1 MKCNFT
7 MTQGHSNNI
16 NGANRLI
23 IRIKCAKPDFLFASK
38 MIRAN
43 FRFFTVIIH
52 LIPVMLKSS
61 LIFSLI
67 LLISGQ
73 LAAQLVTPESE
84 RIGQLNLQGG
94 LPPKL
99 LSTRT
104 AGFYHHTIS
113 DKELAEVQL
122 AFQRA
127 GIDAI
132 IYFELDKPFASKD
145 VSKAFSDYLTK
156 REITNLV
163 FIEKSDDGYRITITP
178 FSGKED
184 MMSPGQSAWSTS
196 NRLLTEAL
204 RTLGRTTSS
213 GQKKENLLINDAPE
227 TDAVINPIL
236 GKRNEFYATDL
247 TVDLLAVPKT
257 GDEAIDRE
265 LEEIF
270 KNNYTLK
277 FKMTEPGIVEKELRR
292 QGHLYIMTFVYS
304 RGSVSRE
311 LLGYDMTKSESAY
324 LSVTYSDGKQQL
336 KNIPSNTP
344 VFKFYFKHID
354 SGNVFLGTKWDA
366 DMTWQQALI
375 NHIVGMK
382 TELRLN

>member
-1 MKCNFT
+1 MFKR
-7 MTQGHSNNI
+7 S
-16 NGANRLI
+16 LI
-23 IRIKCAKPDFLFASK
+23 ICLLLFVS
-38 MIRAN
+38 R
-43 FRFFTVIIH
+43 H
-52 LIPVMLKSS
+52 
-61 LIFSLI
+61 
-67 LLISGQ
+67 
-73 LAAQLVTPESE
+73 LAAQPVMSEKE
-84 RIGQLNLQGG
+84 RIDQLNLQGG
-94 LPPKL
+94 LPAKL

-104 AGFYHHTIS
+104 AGFFHHTIS
-113 DKELAEVQL
+113 NKELNEVQL
-122 AFQRA
+122 AFQKA

-145 VSKAFSDYLTK
+145 ITRAFSDYLIK

-163 FIEKSDDGYRITITP
+163 FIEKGDEGYRITITLY
-178 FSGKED
+178 SGKED
-184 MMSPGQSAWSTS
+184 IITPGQSAWSTS
-196 NRLLTEAL
+196 HRVLTEAL
-204 RTLGRTTSS
+204 KTLGRTASS

-270 KNNYTLK
+270 NNHYPRK
-277 FKMTEPGIVEKELRR
+277 FKMSEPGIAEKELRR
-292 QGHLYIMTFVYS
+292 QGHLYVMAFVHT
-304 RGSVSRE
+304 RGTVARE
-311 LLGYDMTKSESAY
+311 LLGYDMSKSESAF
-324 LSVTYSDGKQQL
+324 LSVTYSDGQQQL
-336 KNIPSNTP
+336 KNIPGNTP

-366 DMTWQQALI
+366 DLTWQQALI

>member
-1 MKCNFT
+1 M
-7 MTQGHSNNI
+7 
-16 NGANRLI
+16 
-23 IRIKCAKPDFLFASK
+23 PEFLFASK

-43 FRFFTVIIH
+43 FRFFTDNPVHLVMSKRSIIFF
-52 LIPVMLKSS
+52 LL
-61 LIFSLI
+61 

-84 RIGQLNLQGG
+84 RIDQLNLQAG
-94 LPPKL
+94 LPSKL

-113 DKELAEVQL
+113 DKELREVQL
-122 AFQRA
+122 AFQKA
-127 GIDAI
+127 GVDAI

-163 FIEKSDDGYRITITP
+163 FIEKGDDGYRITITL

-184 MMSPGQSAWSTS
+184 IMSPGQPAWSAS
-196 NRLLTEAL
+196 NRLLTEVL
-204 RTLGRTTSS
+204 KTLGRTASS

-227 TDAVINPIL
+227 TDATINPIL

-257 GDEAIDRE
+257 GDETIDQE

-277 FKMTEPGIVEKELRR
+277 FKMTEPGVTEKELRR
-292 QGHLYIMTFVYS
+292 QGHLYIMSFVYT
-304 RGSVSRE
+304 RGSVARE
-311 LLGYDMTKSESAY
+311 LLGYDMSKSESAF
-324 LSVTYSDGKQQL
+324 LSVTYSDGQQQL
-336 KNIPSNTP
+336 KNIPGNSP

-366 DMTWQQALI
+366 DLTWQQALI

>member
-1 MKCNFT
+1 MFK
-7 MTQGHSNNI
+7 
-16 NGANRLI
+16 RI
-23 IRIKCAKPDFLFASK
+23 I
-38 MIRAN
+38 
-43 FRFFTVIIH
+43 V
-52 LIPVMLKSS
+52 
-61 LIFSLI
+61 FSLI
-67 LLISGQ
+67 LLISDH
-73 LAAQLVTPESE
+73 LAAQLVTQESE
-84 RIGQLNLQGG
+84 RIDQLNLQGG

-99 LSTRT
+99 LSTRS

-113 DKELAEVQL
+113 NKELGEIQL

-145 VSKAFSDYLTK
+145 VSKAYSAYLAK

-163 FIEKSDDGYRITITP
+163 FIEKSENGYRITITL

-184 MMSPGQSAWSTS
+184 IVTAGQPAWSTS
-196 NRLLTEAL
+196 HRLLTEAL
-204 RTLGRTTSS
+204 KALGRTASS

-227 TDAVINPIL
+227 TEAVINPIM

-257 GDEAIDRE
+257 GDETIDRE

-277 FKMTEPGIVEKELRR
+277 FKMTEPGVTEKELRR
-292 QGHLYIMTFVYS
+292 QGHLYIMSFVYS
-304 RGSVSRE
+304 RGEVARE
-311 LLGYDMTKSESAY
+311 LLGYDMSKSESAF
-324 LSVTYSDGKQQL
+324 LSVTYSEGQQQL
-336 KNIPSNTP
+336 KNIPGNNP

-366 DMTWQQALI
+366 DITWQQALI

>member
-1 MKCNFT
+1 
-7 MTQGHSNNI
+7 
-16 NGANRLI
+16 
-23 IRIKCAKPDFLFASK
+23 
-38 MIRAN
+38 
-43 FRFFTVIIH
+43 
-52 LIPVMLKSS
+52 MLKSS
-61 LIFSLI
+61 LILSLI
-67 LLISGQ
+67 LLISGH
-73 LAAQLVTPESE
+73 LAAQLILPESE

-113 DKELAEVQL
+113 DKELGEVQS
-122 AFQRA
+122 AFQNA

-163 FIEKSDDGYRITITP
+163 FIEKSEEGYRITITL

-184 MMSPGQSAWSTS
+184 IMSPGQSAWSTS

-204 RTLGRTTSS
+204 KTLRSTASS

-227 TDAVINPIL
+227 TDAAINPIL

-257 GDEAIDRE
+257 GDETIDRE

-277 FKMTEPGIVEKELRR
+277 FKMTEPGIAEKELRR
-292 QGHLYIMTFVYS
+292 QGHLYIMTFLYS
-304 RGSVSRE
+304 RGSVARE

-366 DMTWQQALI
+366 DMTWQQALV